1 MKMKTAII
9 IHGWSSKEEYF
20 DPKIPSSSNK
30 HWLPWLQKQLILKGI
45 LAQTPELPEPYD
57 LVYEKWCSIFER
69 FEITPE
75 TMLIGHSAGAGFL
88 VRWLS
93 ENKVK
98 VGRVVL
104 VAPFLDPE
112 RVITTRF
119 FDFEMDEDMASRTDG
134 LSVFFSSDDEESVLT
149 SVKQLRAELK
159 NLQVKE
165 FVDKGHFT
173 FDDMKTEEFSFPE
186 LRDVLLQK

>member
-1 MKMKTAII
+1 MKTAII
-9 IHGWSSKEEYF
+9 VHGWSSKEEYF
-20 DPKIPSSSNK
+20 DPKVSSLSNK

-69 FEITPE
+69 LEITPA
-75 TMLIGHSAGAGFL
+75 TMLIGYSAGAGFL

-98 VGRVVL
+98 VGRVAL

-112 RVITTRF
+112 REITTTF
-119 FDFEMDEDMASRTDG
+119 FDFEMDKDMADRTDG
-134 LSVFFSSDDEESVLT
+134 LFVFFSRDDERSVLT
-149 SVKQLRAELK
+149 SVKQLRAKLK
-159 NLQVKE
+159 NIQVKE
-165 FVDKGHFT
+165 FSDKGHFT
-173 FDDMKTEEFSFPE
+173 FDDMKTEEFPE
-186 LRDVLLQK
+186 LRDTLLRK